1 MVTRQSP
8 AGSGRFGAT
17 FLQILMYKCALFQG
31 RPVDN
36 SFPGF
41 ICHHLFDPKLGEDR
55 VLIPDDG
62 TPALLLWLH
71 VDDILLHGPTL
82 SKVEEGLY
90 FVLAEAQRLGLIYQ
104 PVKLMPP
111 TQCLKFCGFLYDT
124 HGVPTLL
131 FELARHSLLLTSC
144 NGTHTS
150 VLLITPGYIRSSFLQ
165 GLYADLFRLKDSPL
179 LGTRSYYFTSVDLLA
194 DAHGDLIWW
203 SYCKF
208 PIWED
213 WQSLGA
219 MAVVMV
225 VVVHSIGSIAMRI
238 WRLLPLRLGL
248 VFGVRQ

>member
-41 ICHHLFDPKLGEDR
+41 ICHHVFDPKLGEDR
-55 VLIPDDG
+55 VLISDDG
-62 TPALLLWLH
+62 TSALLLWLH
-71 VDDILLHGPTL
+71 VDDLLLHGPTL

-124 HGVPTLL
+124 HGVPTFRIPEDKVSKALSL
-131 FELARHSLLLTSC
+131 IDFLQWDSYERLARYT
-144 NGTHTS
+144 
-150 VLLITPGYIRSSFLQ
+150 
-165 GLYADLFRLKDSPL
+165 RL
-179 LGTRSYYFTSVDLLA
+179 
-194 DAHGDLIWW
+194 H
-203 SYCKF
+203 
-208 PIWED
+208 
-213 WQSLGA
+213 
-219 MAVVMV
+219 
-225 VVVHSIGSIAMRI
+225 
-238 WRLLPLRLGL
+238 
-248 VFGVRQ
+248 

>member
-1 MVTRQSP
+1 MSISILELSTQVLYFYGQFPMVTRQSP

-150 VLLITPGYIRSSFLQ
+150 VLL
-165 GLYADLFRLKDSPL
+165 A
-179 LGTRSYYFTSVDLLA
+179 
-194 DAHGDLIWW
+194 
-203 SYCKF
+203 
-208 PIWED
+208 
-213 WQSLGA
+213 
-219 MAVVMV
+219 
-225 VVVHSIGSIAMRI
+225 
-238 WRLLPLRLGL
+238 LPLVLWLVYFNLWFLLHQATLGPASSKAFMQTSFAL
-248 VFGVRQ
+248 KTLPSWGHGLIISLLLTFWPTLMAI